1 MFLPACNTFAKGFA
15 MLFSWALFLQLLEW
29 LGLKS
34 KSK

>member
-1 MFLPACNTFAKGFA
+1 MFLPARSAFAKGFA